1 MSGRLTIAQCGEEDR
16 KRDLTDLLERLM
28 RRDATRVGRR
38 RASCRR
44 SSSASPSGSEIAAP
58 CSPIARTSVE
68 QLSAGAARSRLATA
82 GEARSTASD
91 DTEAEGQLP
100 SATTFCHHLHR
111 DRNRVATIV
120 EGGGYIV
127 KKRYSVA
134 AARGDVRSASRV
146 RLAAITFAGLCL
158 GGLCSAHA
166 LTADEIIAQHIAA
179 RGGVERLQALK
190 TLKRRAADR
199 SRIQR

>member
-58 CSPIARTSVE
+58 SSPIARTSVE

-82 GEARSTASD
+82 GEARSTTSD

-100 SATTFCHHLHR
+100 SAPLS
-111 DRNRVATIV
+111 VTICTAIAIGLRRSWR
-120 EGGGYIV
+120 EGV
-127 KKRYSVA
+127 TS
-134 AARGDVRSASRV
+134 
-146 RLAAITFAGLCL
+146 
-158 GGLCSAHA
+158 
-166 LTADEIIAQHIAA
+166 
-179 RGGVERLQALK
+179 
-190 TLKRRAADR
+190 
-199 SRIQR
+199 